1 MSVSDLIKERMK
13 RKSES
18 TESKPAESKTETEES
33 VETPDI
39 GLEELSERVGPSGL
53 KRLRIEQQYEGRRT
67 ISASVPAWIKAA
79 LDYVAVTEGKAGASS
94 YGGFGGKSRFIA
106 EALAEKLKAEFPEVY
121 EKLNR

>member
-18 TESKPAESKTETEES
+18 TETKPTEQKPETEES
-33 VETPDI
+33 AETADI

-79 LDYVAVTEGKAGASS
+79 LDYVAVTAGKTGTSS
-94 YGGFGGKSRFIA
+94 YSGFGGKSRFIA
-106 EALAEKLKAEFPEVY
+106 EALAEKLKSEFPDVY